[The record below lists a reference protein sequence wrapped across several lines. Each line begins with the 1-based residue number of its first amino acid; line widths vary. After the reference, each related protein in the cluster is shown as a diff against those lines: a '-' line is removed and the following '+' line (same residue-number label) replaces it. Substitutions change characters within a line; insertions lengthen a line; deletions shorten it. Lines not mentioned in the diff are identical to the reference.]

1 MNPTRSLQATRSA
14 VLAAGTAAVLALAG
28 IAGVAG
34 AQQADHAR
42 HGKDAHATHGAPGG
56 QTAAMTDG
64 EVRRVDRE
72 AGKLT
77 IRHGEIRNLDMPP
90 MTMVFRVADPAM
102 LEKAA
107 EGAKIR
113 FAAEKRGSD
122 YVVTAIEVR

>member
-1 MNPTRSLQATRSA
+1 MTHPRNQRSRR
-14 VLAAGTAAVLALAG
+14 LAAFVAGALAG
-28 IAGVAG
+28 LAVATSAP
-34 AQQADHAR
+34 AQQAGPSADHAR
-42 HGKDAHATHGAPGG
+42 HGKDGQAGQGAP
-56 QTAAMTDG
+56 AAPMAEG

-90 MTMVFRVADPAM
+90 MTMVFRVADRVL

-113 FAAEKRGSD
+113 FAAEKRGAD
-122 YVVTAIEVR
+122 YVVTAIEPR